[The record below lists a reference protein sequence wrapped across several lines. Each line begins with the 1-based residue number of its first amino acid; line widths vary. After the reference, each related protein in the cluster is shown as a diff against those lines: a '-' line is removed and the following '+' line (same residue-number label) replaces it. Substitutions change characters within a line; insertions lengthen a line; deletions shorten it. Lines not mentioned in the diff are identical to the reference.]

1 MEFVRTAIARS
12 ATQESEGRIMESSRK
27 FILVG
32 VDLGPESEVALRWA
46 VDAAAARDH
55 SVRVVHA
62 YLDQAVQWPA
72 IGAEGYIPE
81 PQMDR
86 YQSELDAEV
95 DYVRDRLGYENG
107 SGWLARDTAANAILT
122 EAPGAE
128 LIVLGSR
135 AHSKLGAVLLGSTA
149 TAVTAKAPCPVV
161 VVRGV
166 AAAGPVLV
174 GTDGSADSEAAVL
187 FGFEEAARSG
197 KRLDVIYC
205 WQPLARH
212 EVAIDDTAELL
223 RNWLAETLAPYQDK
237 FPGVHV
243 RAEVVEGR
251 PAGLLA
257 ERSNASSMVVVGSRG
272 RGGVKGLL
280 LGSVSQSLLHHATC
294 PIAVV
299 RPMKEQ

>member
-1 MEFVRTAIARS
+1 
-12 ATQESEGRIMESSRK
+12 MESSRK

-32 VDLGPESEVALRWA
+32 VDGGSESQVALRWA
-46 VDAAAARDH
+46 VDAAAARDGA
-55 SVRVVHA
+55 VRVVYA

-86 YQSELDAEV
+86 YQAELDAAV
-95 DYVRDRLGYENG
+95 DVVRDRLGYENG
-107 SGWLARDTAANAILT
+107 SGWLARDSAANAILR
-122 EAPGAE
+122 EVSGAE
-128 LIVLGSR
+128 LVVLGSR
-135 AHSKLGAVLLGSTA
+135 GHSRLGAALLGSTA

-197 KRLDVIYC
+197 ERLEVVYC
-205 WQPLARH
+205 WQPLARQ
-212 EVAIDDTAELL
+212 EAAIEDTAELL
-223 RNWLAETLAPYQDK
+223 RNWLAESLAPYRDK
-237 FPGVHV
+237 FPGVQV
-243 RAEVVEGR
+243 RAEIEEGR
-251 PAGLLA
+251 PAAVLA
-257 ERSNASSMVVVGSRG
+257 ERSSAGSMVVVGSRG

-280 LGSVSQSLLHHATC
+280 LGSVSQSLLHLATC

-299 RPMKEQ
+299 RPLKEQ